1 MLNVIVQ
8 NPTQETF
15 KPNTPSNVV
24 NYDATKSNKFLME
37 KYIYKDGSWANS
49 VKPEE
54 CATNSYKFKNTAIL
68 RIHPLSESLKNL
80 KISVLNS
87 SNIQNLNNVRQGFT
101 IVSVGEFDGV
111 DDKTTRRITATKFLD
126 SPSYVFD
133 YTAFIDY

>member
-1 MLNVIVQ
+1 M
-8 NPTQETF
+8 
-15 KPNTPSNVV
+15 
-24 NYDATKSNKFLME
+24 
-37 KYIYKDGSWANS
+37 
-49 VKPEE
+49 
-54 CATNSYKFKNTAIL
+54 